1 VYNDR
6 RNTVRG
12 LYIMKRWKTSI
23 CFEAGGLAVF
33 FIGLLYHMFLGT
45 IPFSD
50 PDLTAELIQ
59 RYSFHQEVGAKV
71 MVLGGIFIV
80 IGLITM
86 LVAITRALIEKK
98 EIVVLPLSASSRKLD
113 STYGVL
119 IKYSSLVI
127 PFTIPFVFSSVYK
140 SINSNIIVKHFGCGC
155 PKLDGSHGFNAN
167 SFNAIVWAF
176 LVYIVIYLWTTL
188 VAQVFK
194 GRVQLWLAPIG
205 ICILLFLGVKFYARS
220 MWL

>member
-1 VYNDR
+1 VK
-6 RNTVRG
+6 G
-12 LYIMKRWKTSI
+12 WKTSI

-86 LVAITRALIEKK
+86 LVTIVRAIIKKK
-98 EIVVLPLSASSRKLD
+98 EIVILPLPTLLGKLD
-113 STYGVL
+113 STYGML
-119 IKYSSLVI
+119 LMYFLLVI
-127 PFTIPFVFSSVYK
+127 PFTIPFAFYSVYK

-155 PKLDGSHGFNAN
+155 PNLDGSYGFNAN
-167 SFNAIVWAF
+167 NFNAIVWAF
-176 LVYIVIYLWTTL
+176 IVYIIIFLWTTL
-188 VAQVFK
+188 VTQIFK
-194 GRVQLWLAPIG
+194 SRANLWLVPTG
-205 ICILLFLGVKFYARS
+205 IIILIFLGVRFYARS
-220 MWL
+220 MWM